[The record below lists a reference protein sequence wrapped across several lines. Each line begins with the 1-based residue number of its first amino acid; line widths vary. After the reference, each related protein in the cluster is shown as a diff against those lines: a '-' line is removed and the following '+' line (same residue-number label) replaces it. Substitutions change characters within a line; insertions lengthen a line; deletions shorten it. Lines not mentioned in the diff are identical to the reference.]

1 MPTPAEVRASSLNW
15 AFANRKAKRELG
27 WSTSPH
33 EDCLEET
40 IAFYR
45 ERDRAP
51 SRPPAR
57 SSRRRSGSSARWP
70 AAFRRCGVTTR
81 TRPPMAPIV

>member
-15 AFANRKAKRELG
+15 AFANRKAKRDLG
-27 WSTSPH
+27 WDTSPH

-45 ERDRAP
+45 ERDAGGLAP
-51 SRPPAR
+51 A
-57 SSRRRSGSSARWP
+57 GSLQP
-70 AAFRRCGVTTR
+70 AALRLVGAVARRL
-81 TRPPMAPIV
+81 PPLRR